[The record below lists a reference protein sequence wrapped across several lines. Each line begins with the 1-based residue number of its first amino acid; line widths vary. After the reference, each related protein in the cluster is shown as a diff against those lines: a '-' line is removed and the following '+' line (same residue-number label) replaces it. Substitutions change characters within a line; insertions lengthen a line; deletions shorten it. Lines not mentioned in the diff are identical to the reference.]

1 MLRRML
7 GPVLTIIAVAA
18 ALGTPA
24 AAAAD
29 GVPIPST
36 IVPSK
41 GVPGPSGTHY
51 TAETRDG
58 VTTVREI
65 GADGTLQST
74 SLDGSFTVPAV
85 ALDGSPGGLSADDG
99 TLVLAETA
107 RSAVPTGPTRLLL
120 LDARD
125 LSVVR
130 HVNLKGAF
138 SFDAISPDGSRIY
151 FIQYLSQRDLTRYS
165 VRAYDVQAGQLLP
178 EPIVDPNEHSGEMRG
193 YPMTR
198 TMSGDGRW
206 AYTLYDGGGG
216 QPFVHALDTSEGR
229 AGCVDLDGLVRRSDV
244 FRTHMAMS
252 SDGGELILS
261 TKSGP
266 AAVIDTQTLEA
277 RDPSVPTPAST
288 EDGAGTGAVFPWI
301 LLLAVCALALG
312 GGRGWRAG
320 GWRRLHARAASAR
333 VGVGRT

>member
-1 MLRRML
+1 MLRRIL
-7 GPVLTIIAVAA
+7 GPALTTIALAA
-18 ALGTPA
+18 ALGVPA

-41 GVPGPSGTHY
+41 GVPGPGGTHY
-51 TAETRDG
+51 VAETRDG

-65 GADGTLQST
+65 GADGTLQAT
-74 SLDGSFTVPAV
+74 SLDGSLTVPAV
-85 ALDGSPGGLSADDG
+85 ALDGSPGGLSADDS
-99 TLVLAETA
+99 TLVLTETA

-138 SFDAISPDGSRIY
+138 SFDAVSPDGSRIY
-151 FIQYLSQRDLTRYS
+151 FIQYLSQRDLTRYA
-165 VRAYDVQAGQLLP
+165 VRAYDVQAGRLLP
-178 EPIVDPNEHSGEMRG
+178 EPIVDPNEHAGEMRG

-198 TMSGDGRW
+198 TTSADGRW

-216 QPFVHALDTSEGR
+216 EPFVHALDTSEGR
-229 AGCVDLDGLVRRSDV
+229 AVCVDLDGLVRRSDV

-252 SDGGELILS
+252 SDGRELTLS
-261 TKSGP
+261 TKNE
-266 AAVIDTQTLEA
+266 AAAIIDTETLEA
-277 RDPSVPTPAST
+277 RDPSVPAPAS
-288 EDGAGTGAVFPWI
+288 AGEGGGGGFPWMVVVPAGAV
-301 LLLAVCALALG
+301 ALVG
-312 GGRGWRAG
+312 GGALMLV
-320 GWRRLHARAASAR
+320 RRRRESGLAAPDA
-333 VGVGRT
+333 